1 MKSKI
6 YFADAR
12 AKGYDFKYSF
22 IAKFEQILN
31 MIDFK
36 EFISKK
42 DYVAIKTHFGSYG
55 GHRIVRPIFLRKV
68 VEKVKEVG
76 GKPFVTDTVRIP
88 GLNYLE
94 VANMEGINH
103 LSVGAP
109 VVLADGIFGRDSIKV
124 KCGPILKEIGV
135 ASAIYYAPAMI
146 VVSHCKGHIASG
158 FGGAIKNLGMGG
170 ISCKSH
176 LDEAERGKIH
186 FEENKHLQWQETKCI
201 RCGQCVDVCPHEAIK
216 LIDDSIVID
225 KSICVKCARC
235 SRVCE
240 VKALVVPITEEGF
253 QKGLAESA
261 YAVVSTFE
269 KGRILYI
276 NFVTE
281 IQPECDCMPMADTPL
296 VQDQGVLVSF
306 DPVAIDQAAL
316 DLINNASPLPQSKA
330 EDKNVKKGDNILK
343 AVTGKNAQLHID
355 AACELGMGNKEY
367 ELITI
372 TEKEVGED
380 EEQEEE

>member
-22 IAKFEQILN
+22 VAKFEQILN

-36 EFISKK
+36 EFISEK

-55 GHRIVRPIFLRKV
+55 AHRIVRPIFLKKV
-68 VEKVKEVG
+68 VDKVKEVG

-88 GLNYLE
+88 GLEYLD

-109 VVLADGIFGRDSIKV
+109 VILADGIFGRDHIKV
-124 KCGPILKEIGV
+124 KSGPILKEIGV
-135 ASAIYYAPAMI
+135 ASAIYYAPCMI
-146 VVSHCKGHIASG
+146 VVSHCKGHVGSG

-170 ISCKSH
+170 ISCKDH
-176 LDEAERGKIH
+176 CGEAERGRIH
-186 FEENKHLQWQETKCI
+186 FEENKHLEWLDAKCI
-201 RCGQCVDVCPHEAIK
+201 RCGQCVDVCPHDSIK

-225 KSICVKCARC
+225 KSKCVKCGRC

-253 QKGLAESA
+253 QQGLAESA

-276 NFVTE
+276 NFITE
-281 IQPECDCMPMADTPL
+281 VQPECDCMPMADTPL

-306 DPVAIDQAAL
+306 DPVAADQAAL
-316 DLINNASPLPQSKA
+316 DMINSAMPLPQSKA
-330 EDKNVKKGDNILK
+330 ADKNVKKGDNILK

-355 AACELGMGNKEY
+355 AASKLGMGSKEY
-367 ELITI
+367 EFVEI
-372 TEKEVGED
+372 TEKDVKEGEG
-380 EEQEEE
+380 E

>member
-1 MKSKI
+1 MNTKI

-12 AKGYDFKYSF
+12 AKSYDFKYSF
-22 IAKFEQILN
+22 VAKFEQILD

-36 EFISKK
+36 GFIEDK

-55 GHRIVRPIFLRKV
+55 AHRIIRPVFLKKV
-68 VEKVKEVG
+68 VDKVKQVG

-88 GLNYLE
+88 GLEYLD

-109 VVLADGIFGRDSIKV
+109 VILADGIFGRDHVKV
-124 KCGPILKEIGV
+124 KSGPILKEIGV

-146 VVSHCKGHIASG
+146 VVSHCKGHTGSG

-170 ISCKSH
+170 VSCKNH
-176 LDEAERGKIH
+176 CGEAERGRIH
-186 FEENKHLQWQETKCI
+186 FEEKKHLEWLDAKCI
-201 RCGQCVDVCPHEAIK
+201 RCRQCVDVCPHEAIE
-216 LIDDSIVID
+216 LVNDRIIID
-225 KSICVKCARC
+225 KSKCVKCGRC

-240 VKALVVPITEEGF
+240 AEALVVPISEEGF

-261 YAVVSTFE
+261 HAVVSTFD

-276 NFVTE
+276 NFITE
-281 IQPECDCMPMADTPL
+281 VQPECDCMPMADTPL

-306 DPVAIDQAAL
+306 NPVAIDQAAI
-316 DLINNASPLPQSKA
+316 DFINNAEPLAQSKA
-330 EDKNVKKGDNILK
+330 ADKKIKKGDNILK

-355 AACELGMGNKEY
+355 AACKIGMGNKDY

-372 TEKEVGED
+372 EEKDIDED
-380 EEQEEE
+380 DEG